1 MMHGPGGPR
10 GPRALLGK
18 KEKRS
23 RPVRVLLGNMVR
35 YLGNFKR
42 IVMIGAILSI
52 AATIVGVINPLILRE
67 GINSV
72 YQVGSFDVLITLTI
86 LFLILSIA
94 SWVMGGVNTWIMS
107 IAQAGLVQ
115 SVQEDVYRH
124 LVNADLSYHK
134 AEQAGNVT
142 SRVTSD
148 ATSLSTGIH
157 VLISFASQIL
167 TLAASFILLW
177 WMSPFLALTSLVV
190 VPGILF
196 IAGLFGTVGQR
207 IMLASQRAAGEVS
220 GQIAENLS
228 GIHVAKAF
236 NRENELAEQLM
247 ELNQKSYR
255 YGFKF
260 MVLMTSMQPLMMAIG
275 QFAIAAMLF
284 VAGSFAVGDLPSLA
298 LGDIFLGISLIRGIL
313 FPLLGLS
320 MMATQVQSSLAA
332 MDRVTDVLESK
343 PAITD
348 APAAVPLRVESD
360 GLYFKDVS
368 FEYLKDTPVL
378 QDVSFSISPGE
389 TVAIVGHTGA
399 GKTTIAALV
408 NRFYDPTEGAIF
420 IGDQNIRD
428 VKLHSLHSAMSL
440 IPQEPYLFDD
450 TIIENIRYGKL
461 DASDE
466 QIIELCRILGAN
478 EFIEVLADGY
488 QTHIIQGGK
497 NLSAGQRQMVTI
509 ARTMLA
515 NPKILILDEATSRL
529 DAYSESLVQDAQEL
543 LFHDRTTIVIAHR
556 LTTIANASRVLVFDH
571 GILIEQGTIEELLA
585 KDGEFKALYE
595 TYYAHQGLEEIT
607 EEVAEAAK
615 TIVSDHGGETAVPSG
630 SGMMMM
636 GINPGL
642 GAGMGHGGMGETL
655 SGMKPSPEM
664 IEKIKERYRT
674 DPNSIPIP
682 MREMLEKMIGVDEL
696 TDDKKKKLGKR
707 ELSGHSGPI
716 GSGRP
721 SPEMIHSLKEKY
733 RSDPDS
739 LPPNVREMIARRIE
753 EDEGSD

>member
-1 MMHGPGGPR
+1 MGMHGPGGPGPR
-10 GPRALLGK
+10 GPRGLMGK

-23 RPVRVLLGNMVR
+23 RPMRVLLGKMVR

-42 IVMIGAILSI
+42 IVIIGAILSI
-52 AATIVGVINPLILRE
+52 AATIVGVINPLVLRQ

-72 YQVGSFDVLITLTI
+72 YQIGSLDVLFTLTI
-86 LFLILSIA
+86 IFLVLSII
-94 SWVMGGVNTWIMS
+94 SWIMSGVNTWIMS

-115 SVQEDVYRH
+115 SVQEDVYGH

-148 ATSLSTGIH
+148 ATNLSTGIQ
-157 VLISFASQIL
+157 VLINFASQVL
-167 TLAASFILLW
+167 TIGASFIILW
-177 WMSPFLALTSLVV
+177 LMSPLLALTSLVV

-207 IMLASQRAAGEVS
+207 IMLASQRASGEVS

-236 NRENELAEQLM
+236 NREDELAEDLM

-255 YGFKF
+255 YGFRF
-260 MVLMTSMQPLMMAIG
+260 MVLMTSMQPLMMSIG

-284 VAGSFAVGDLPSLA
+284 VAGSLAVGEFPLLS
-298 LGDIFLGISLIRGIL
+298 LGDIFLGVSLVRGIL

-348 APAAVPLRVESD
+348 APEAVPLDAEND
-360 GLYFKDVS
+360 GIYFREVT
-368 FEYLKDTPVL
+368 FEYVKNTPVL
-378 QDVSFSISPGE
+378 RNVSFSINPGE

-408 NRFYDPTEGAIF
+408 NRFYDPTEGDIF
-420 IGDQNIRD
+420 VGDQNIRY
-428 VKLHSLHSAMSL
+428 VQLHSLHRSMSL

-450 TIIENIRYGKL
+450 TIMENIRYGKL
-461 DASDE
+461 EATDDE
-466 QIIELCRILGAN
+466 IINLCKILGAD
-478 EFIEVLADGY
+478 EFIDVLADGY
-488 QTHIIQGGK
+488 NTRIIQSGK
-497 NLSAGQRQMVTI
+497 NLSAGQRQMITI

-556 LTTIANASRVLVFDH
+556 LTTIANASRIIVFDH
-571 GILIEQGTIEELLA
+571 GELVEQGTHEELLA
-585 KDGEFKALYE
+585 QDGIFKALYE
-595 TYYAHQGLEEIT
+595 TYYAHQGFEEIT
-607 EEVAEAAK
+607 EDVVEVAKAVISE
-615 TIVSDHGGETAVPSG
+615 HGGEEPQQANL
-630 SGMMMM
+630 GMIM
-636 GINPGL
+636 
-642 GAGMGHGGMGETL
+642 AGGMGSMHDM
-655 SGMKPSPEM
+655 SGLISSPSQMTP
-664 IEKIKERYRT
+664 
-674 DPNSIPIP
+674 
-682 MREMLEKMIGVDEL
+682 EMLEK
-696 TDDKKKKLGKR
+696 
-707 ELSGHSGPI
+707 
-716 GSGRP
+716 
-721 SPEMIHSLKEKY
+721 LKERLAK
-733 RSDPDS
+733 DPDS
-739 LPPNVREMIARRIE
+739 IPKPMRQLIE
-753 EDEGSD
+753 KIVTESDKDSSCE